1 MLPLSD
7 GQPGASYFASLSLS
21 IGLPWPFSV
30 FCGVPEG
37 IPVVRT
43 WMGNQL
49 AYFYLNRSATVHI
62 YSFSLLLK
70 AENLLALQDIK
81 AYKQFS
87 TFSQMKY
94 PEYQIN
100 SRWPIA

>member
-1 MLPLSD
+1 
-7 GQPGASYFASLSLS
+7 
-21 IGLPWPFSV
+21 
-30 FCGVPEG
+30 
-37 IPVVRT
+37 
-43 WMGNQL
+43 MGNQL
-49 AYFYLNRSATVHI
+49 AYFYLNKSATVHI

-70 AENLLALQDIK
+70 AENLLDLQDIK

-87 TFSQMKY
+87 TFSQMEY